1 MVHCTESRK
10 CIPLARVVTFAF
22 EKCLEE
28 FRSVGNQD
36 LRKVIYGGDGEGGV
50 LADVGVSMLQT
61 RSGRRKERFDQLG
74 FSELAQEPE
83 GIASDIFIGML

>member
-1 MVHCTESRK
+1 M
-10 CIPLARVVTFAF
+10 VTFAF

-36 LRKVIYGGDGEGGV
+36 LRKVIYGGDGEDGV

-61 RSGRRKERFDQLG
+61 RSGRRKERFNQLG